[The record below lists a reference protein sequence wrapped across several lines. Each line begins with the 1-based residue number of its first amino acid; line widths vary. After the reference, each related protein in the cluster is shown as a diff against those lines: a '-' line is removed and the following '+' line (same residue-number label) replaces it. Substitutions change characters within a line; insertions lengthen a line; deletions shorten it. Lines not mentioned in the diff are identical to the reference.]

1 MMNNCIFCNI
11 VNKSLTADI
20 IYEDDLSIALKDINP
35 QAPLHILVI
44 PKKHISSLLELN
56 KDDNSLMGHLFQVVR
71 KVAIE
76 HGIAEKGF
84 RTVINCNRE
93 GGQTVFHLHIHIL
106 GGRQMHW
113 PPG

>member
-1 MMNNCIFCNI
+1 MIKDCIFCNI
-11 VNKSLTADI
+11 VNKSLKADI

-35 QAPLHILVI
+35 QAPVHVLVI
-44 PKKHISSLLELN
+44 PKKHISNLLELN
-56 KDDNSLMGHLFQVVR
+56 KDDDSLMGHLLQVV
-71 KVAIE
+71 KKIAME
-76 HGIAEKGF
+76 QGIAEKGF